1 MAKAPINT
9 QMALFLQEFGRMEKG
24 MVEGLWWIKTVWWC
38 SKENIGMIRRTE
50 KGDILT
56 KMYIKDSIKTMLDMD
71 TEKLLSKTKISSQ
84 ENSTTTPSATPPT
97 TTPKPPN
104 STIATYSSIQRLKA
118 KAPTLSKMETSSKE
132 HIKMGLK
139 KAMEFICTQKL
150 AVDMKA
156 HTVKEKS
163 TAQAH
168 IMRRTE
174 QIIHVTM

>member
-1 MAKAPINT
+1 
-9 QMALFLQEFGRMEKG
+9 
-24 MVEGLWWIKTVWWC
+24 
-38 SKENIGMIRRTE
+38 MIRRTE
-50 KGDILT
+50 KGGILK

-118 KAPTLSKMETSSKE
+118 KAPTLSKTATSLKE

-139 KAMEFICTQKL
+139 KAMECICTTRL
-150 AVDMKA
+150 AADMK
-156 HTVKEKS
+156 VLILEEKR
-163 TAQAH
+163 TAQAL
-168 IMRRTE
+168 ITRRTE